1 MMSLAD
7 LIVEWIKAGPNR
19 SAAALSRAT
28 GVPENTISA
37 ILSGSREPGI
47 KTILRLGQVLPKEQV
62 TMIVV
67 ATVPEIQMLF
77 DCHPR
82 PSTASTMQM
91 CS

>member
-1 MMSLAD
+1 MTSLAD
-7 LIVEWIKAGPNR
+7 VIEKWFKTGPNR
-19 SAAALSRAT
+19 TAAALSRAT

-47 KTILRLGQVLPKEQV
+47 KTILRMSKVLPKEEMR
-62 TMIVV
+62 MIVL
-67 ATVPEIQMLF
+67 AAVPEIQILF